1 MKIQAT
7 FNKISQTIENSKA
20 AQRATQRINDFS
32 AKLAKNP
39 QGDIVDIMKASGK
52 MALEV
57 PRTAFETLVEVIT
70 NIIKK

>member
-7 FNKISQTIENSKA
+7 FNKVAQTIENSKA

-57 PRTAFETLVEVIT
+57 PRTAFEAIVEIIA
-70 NIIKK
+70 NIVRK